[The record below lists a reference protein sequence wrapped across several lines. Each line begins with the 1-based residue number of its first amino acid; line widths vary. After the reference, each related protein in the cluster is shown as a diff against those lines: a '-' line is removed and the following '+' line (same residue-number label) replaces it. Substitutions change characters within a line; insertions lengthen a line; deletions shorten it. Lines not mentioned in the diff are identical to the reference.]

1 MIFNNLYLG
10 GAGAG
15 YVAGTTDGIVT
26 RGGVPSAL
34 EIIIMN
40 ATDLQVIQ
48 RTQSLKMGNYLIM
61 GLDPSKRY
69 LIMARD
75 HDGEYEPFCW
85 DWVAPMSDKTAIEQ
99 MELWQ
104 SWQT

>member
-1 MIFNNLYLG
+1 MIVEFFIG
-10 GAGAG
+10 TQMGG
-15 YVAGTTDGIVT
+15 YVAGTADGIVT

-34 EIIIMN
+34 ELIVMN

-48 RTQSLKMGNYLIM
+48 RTQSLKTGNYLIA
-61 GLDPSKRY
+61 GLDPSGKY

-85 DWVAPMSDKTAIEQ
+85 DFVAPMSDKTFDEQ
-99 MELWQ
+99 MELWW
-104 SWQT
+104 SWQS